1 MALTMTRTRTQ
12 STLTKLVTM
21 VANIHGE
28 LEFLEA
34 ALVQT
39 PKHKE
44 VLAARH
50 RRLLDQR
57 NALYVT
63 LRQFDATLEP
73 EDIGSLA
80 GWMRPYGRKL
90 TKQTMSR
97 YLIAASSSKTV
108 SG

>member
-12 STLTKLVTM
+12 TALTKLAEM
-21 VANIHGE
+21 VANVNGE
-28 LEFLEA
+28 LEFVEA
-34 ALVQT
+34 ALVQM

-63 LRQFDATLEP
+63 LRQFDANLQP
-73 EDIGSLA
+73 EAIGSLG
-80 GWMRPYGRKL
+80 GWMKPFGRKP
-90 TKQTMSR
+90 TRATMLR
-97 YLIAASSSKTV
+97 YLTARV
-108 SG
+108 